1 MKKPVF
7 LLFVAYVWTKT
18 LLGLSTT
25 PYKSV
30 REMTRHKVLVPVVF
44 EMTRHKVLVPVVFSP
59 LVGLAI
65 LFVLGRMGSFVF
77 EVEGFRRTFL
87 ALTLST
93 AFISILLWQLLL
105 LYLLLSFY
113 FGLKKR

>member
-30 REMTRHKVLVPVVF
+30 R